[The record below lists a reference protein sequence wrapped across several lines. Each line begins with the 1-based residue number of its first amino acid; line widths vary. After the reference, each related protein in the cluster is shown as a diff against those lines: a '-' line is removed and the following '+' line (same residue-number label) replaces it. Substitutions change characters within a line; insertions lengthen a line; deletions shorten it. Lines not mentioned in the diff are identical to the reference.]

1 MGPGVTRPR
10 VRSLFV
16 GTVCL
21 LAGTARPGTARAQA
35 TTTWGGADV
44 TLGTFAWRRLGDR
57 SPSWQRGFE
66 LAWGPTLAV
75 DQGPFRFAGLVQ
87 VDVQEFALS
96 SWAVGLN
103 TNAFEV
109 AARLGPFEPQ
119 VRAGV
124 ALVTVDDFDGNVSAE
139 LLSPR
144 VGMGLGLRVFR
155 KVRITVGAYAEYF
168 WRWFGPSD
176 LMRGLTL
183 DIRFERPHRAHQ

>member
-10 VRSLFV
+10 VGSFI
-16 GTVCL
+16 TCL
-21 LAGTARPGTARAQA
+21 LLIGTAQPATAWAQA

-44 TLGTFAWRRLGDR
+44 AFGAFAWRRLGDPN
-57 SPSWQRGFE
+57 PSWQKGLE

-87 VDVQEFALS
+87 IDVQEFALS
-96 SWAVGLN
+96 SWAVGLS

-109 AARLGPFEPQ
+109 AAPLGPVEPQ
-119 VRAGV
+119 IRVGV
-124 ALVTVDDFDGNVSAE
+124 ALATVDDFDGNVSAE

-144 VGMGLGLRVFR
+144 VGVGLGLRVFR
-155 KVRITVGAYAEYF
+155 TLRITVGAYAEYF

-176 LMRGLTL
+176 LTRGVTL
-183 DIRFERPHRAHQ
+183 DVLFERPRRVRQ